1 MDLVEFSVEVD
12 AESVDPISEAFR
24 RYGCERIVVEQLGP
38 PAEQVSLLVKA
49 YCPNDDSRE
58 KLTSDM
64 EVVIRLLRLVRP
76 VGTLECRVIQEED
89 WARAWRKQFN
99 IQHVGSKVVVCPTWL
114 SYKPSPE
121 EVVVNLDPGMAF
133 GTGVHP
139 TTRMCLEV
147 LDGLVEK
154 GMCVLD
160 VGTGSGILA
169 IAAAK
174 LGAAHVLAFDV
185 DPVAVKVARENV
197 VANDVGHVVTVL
209 EGTLWYDPE
218 DPGPGWDIVVAN
230 ITVNPIVALAPHV
243 ARSLFKGGTAVLSGL
258 LKEQGPT
265 AIAAFEANGAPLKS
279 RAEMGD
285 WLTLVCAR
293 D

>member
-24 RYGCERIVVEQLGP
+24 RYGCERIVVEQLGSP
-38 PAEQVSLLVKA
+38 TEQVRLLVKA
-49 YCPNDDSRE
+49 YSPNDDSRE
-58 KLTSDM
+58 KLRAEM
-64 EVVIRLLRLVRP
+64 EVVVRLLGLVRP
-76 VGTLECRVIQEED
+76 VGILESRVIQEED

-99 IQHVGSKVVVCPTWL
+99 IQHVGDRVVVCPTWL
-114 SYKPSPE
+114 SYEPSPE

-147 LDGLVEK
+147 LDGMVEK
-154 GMCVLD
+154 GMRVLD

-185 DPVAVKVARENV
+185 DPVAVKVARDNT
-197 VANDVGHVVTVL
+197 VANDVAQAVTVL

-218 DPGPGWDIVVAN
+218 DPGPECDIVVAN
-230 ITVNPIVALAPHV
+230 ITVNPIVELAPHIV
-243 ARSLFKGGTAVLSGL
+243 KSLSKDGAAVLSGL

-265 AIAAFEANGAPLKS
+265 VVAAFEANGATFKS
-279 RAEMGD
+279 RTEMDD